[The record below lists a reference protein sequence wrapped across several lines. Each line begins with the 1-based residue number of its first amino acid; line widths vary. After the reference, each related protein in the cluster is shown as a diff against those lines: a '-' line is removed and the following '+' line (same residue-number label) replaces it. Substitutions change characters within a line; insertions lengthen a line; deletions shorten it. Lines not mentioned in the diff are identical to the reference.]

1 MKLLIS
7 GGCKNGKSS
16 TALRL
21 AAQLARGGPAYY
33 VATMLPR
40 DAEDDARIAYHVRRR
55 QGLGLQTIECGRQI
69 DRWQLPRAGAT
80 VLLDSVTA
88 LVQNELLWANGS
100 FPAGPTQVAQQ
111 LLAFSRQAAH
121 VIFVTDY
128 IFSDAG
134 RYNAMTQHYCKCLA
148 QTDRALAAACD
159 TVAEICGTTVTLHKG
174 TLPLLL
180 EQPAGA
186 AVRELVIAGA
196 GQGALDYVQRTYGV
210 GPEALHHCRDDAPP
224 DFSARYICGLEHYVR
239 YCLETGQTPRLGFD
253 PAAVLVCGD
262 LFCGVVPVDP
272 ALRAWREATGHY
284 LARLSSQAAR
294 VTRVFAGLPQRLK

>member
-1 MKLLIS
+1 MKLLILWRLQKREVFYSAAS
-7 GGCKNGKSS
+7 GGAAGPRGPCLLCRDDAARGMRRMTRVLLTMSAAARGWACRPLSVGGRS
-16 TALRL
+16 TA
-21 AAQLARGGPAYY
+21 AS
-33 VATMLPR
+33 
-40 DAEDDARIAYHVRRR
+40 
-55 QGLGLQTIECGRQI
+55 C
-69 DRWQLPRAGAT
+69 PRAGAT

-196 GQGALDYVQRTYGV
+196 GQGALDYVQRTYGG

-239 YCLETGQTPRLGFD
+239 YCLETGRRPGWALTRRRCWCAAICFAALCRWIRRCGPGARRRGTTWRGY
-253 PAAVLVCGD
+253 PA
-262 LFCGVVPVDP
+262 
-272 ALRAWREATGHY
+272 RR
-284 LARLSSQAAR
+284 R
-294 VTRVFAGLPQRLK
+294 V